1 MTTSGEIEVHGS
13 DLQQISSTLDGAGR
27 ALFDGAGHLES
38 APDAGVS
45 TGEVSR
51 AMSALASAV
60 AGFGNHLGDLAAST
74 TAAGTDFTGTDSA
87 VGGAMQQR
95 QEVLHP

>member
-1 MTTSGEIEVHGS
+1 MTASGEIEVHPS

-27 ALFDGAGHLES
+27 ALFDGAGRLRS
-38 APDAGVS
+38 APDAGAS

-51 AMSALASAV
+51 AMAALASAV
-60 AGFGNHLGDLAAST
+60 AGFGNHLGDLASST
-74 TAAGTDFTGTDSA
+74 SAAGTDFTTTDGA

-95 QEVLHP
+95 RGVLGP